1 MADKNPKPS
10 SVITLGGK
18 GSSLSAAS
26 VFAVANG
33 LAQVRID
40 SSILDKLNSS
50 SSNRK
55 SPPVKCHI
63 PIPKILTLEE
73 SRAFLLA
80 LLNKLLLSGSA
91 SPVLPVLISEILNT
105 GSKALDLGEVEVSA
119 EEVGVLEKTCASLH
133 GICGI
138 LDHESS
144 ALSTIADVVAAI
156 SCEAS
161 RADVLLNGSKLVGK
175 VEVDAVSEIPKIHG
189 SLREVVR
196 MVHLRTRVELN
207 SGGKVDKAVGA
218 GKAVATVVS
227 PLAASLRYLGES
239 SLSRANMNLNSIG
252 SDNLRSSLVG
262 LFEGKCPS
270 IDGLKNAYRLI
281 SEAVFEEDYV
291 KFLHEVN
298 GLLGMV
304 WEIVIW
310 EAITAF
316 VSLEGSESIGKIG
329 VEVNGGD
336 QKGNVGKKSEKKKKV
351 LGKGTSVIVQLVK
364 ERLQSGGG
372 DAVDA
377 SSLLGKWVE
386 GVHSF
391 LDLKDP
397 EFDSL
402 LMKVKEILESNE
414 SRRLPKLPKE
424 RQKFQPNLGM
434 VMGLVNPVTNAA
446 LFCFVLSW
454 KGLGIFFFNLDW
466 SHGTRDFA
474 KEQMAV
480 REKAFSI
487 IGDVFKRHGAM
498 ALDTPVFELRETL
511 MGKYGEDSKLIYDL
525 ADQLKRAT
533 FLPFSFKRSHGE
545 NLTVACFESLSY
557 STIEC
562 GLISVGIVVKVD
574 VLAAVLGCRVHHL
587 PITYLGLPLRPI
599 PNVKAPRQLWNQAVE
614 HLERM
619 RVLDKK
625 VPTYGRWKERS
636 LKPKVLLL
644 ELELVI
650 DFVSS
655 ILAKDVGGGELC
667 SLRYDLTVPF
677 ARYVAMNGLTSFK
690 RYQIAK
696 VYRRDNPSKGRYREF
711 YQCDFDIAGQY
722 ESMGPDFEVIKIL
735 TELLDELNIG
745 DYEECKWRGLP
756 HLVGLEVWV
765 GVCGH
770 IKIGVEW
777 KRFAGGG
784 EGLNYETAEKI
795 GTFVKE
801 RGPPLELL
809 SKLKQEGSEFL
820 GNNASVAALT
830 DLEILFTAL
839 EKSKCINKVGSI
851 AAGGRYDNLI
861 GMFGTKQVPAV
872 GTSLERKFLLYYPA
886 SIILFKNTAEPFH
899 FPSRG
904 VGRQSEPLK
913 PRPTKHFD
921 RAEESRIPWMILVG
935 EREQNEGIVR
945 LRDTTTREEILVPR
959 SRIVEELQ
967 RRLTPSS

>member
-138 LDHESS
+138 LDYESS

-161 RADVLLNGSKLVGK
+161 RADVGALNLMDSGDGFSVKD
-175 VEVDAVSEIPKIHG
+175 EVVSEIPKIHG

-227 PLAASLRYLGES
+227 PLAASLR
-239 SLSRANMNLNSIG
+239 
-252 SDNLRSSLVG
+252 
-262 LFEGKCPS
+262 
-270 IDGLKNAYRLI
+270 LI

-329 VEVNGGD
+329 VE
-336 QKGNVGKKSEKKKKV
+336 
-351 LGKGTSVIVQLVK
+351 LVK

-414 SRRLPKLPKE
+414 SRRLPKLPK
-424 RQKFQPNLGM
+424 
-434 VMGLVNPVTNAA
+434 
-446 LFCFVLSW
+446 
-454 KGLGIFFFNLDW
+454 
-466 SHGTRDFA
+466 GTRDFA

-525 ADQLKRAT
+525 ADQ
-533 FLPFSFKRSHGE
+533 
-545 NLTVACFESLSY
+545 
-557 STIEC
+557 
-562 GLISVGIVVKVD
+562 VK
-574 VLAAVLGCRVHHL
+574 
-587 PITYLGLPLRPI
+587 
-599 PNVKAPRQLWNQAVE
+599 
-614 HLERM
+614 
-619 RVLDKK
+619 
-625 VPTYGRWKERS
+625 
-636 LKPKVLLL
+636 
-644 ELELVI
+644 
-650 DFVSS
+650 
-655 ILAKDVGGGELC
+655 
-667 SLRYDLTVPF
+667 
-677 ARYVAMNGLTSFK
+677 
-690 RYQIAK
+690 
-696 VYRRDNPSKGRYREF
+696 
-711 YQCDFDIAGQY
+711 
-722 ESMGPDFEVIKIL
+722 
-735 TELLDELNIG
+735 
-745 DYEECKWRGLP
+745 
-756 HLVGLEVWV
+756 
-765 GVCGH
+765 
-770 IKIGVEW
+770 
-777 KRFAGGG
+777 
-784 EGLNYETAEKI
+784 
-795 GTFVKE
+795 
-801 RGPPLELL
+801 
-809 SKLKQEGSEFL
+809 
-820 GNNASVAALT
+820 
-830 DLEILFTAL
+830 
-839 EKSKCINKVGSI
+839 
-851 AAGGRYDNLI
+851 
-861 GMFGTKQVPAV
+861 
-872 GTSLERKFLLYYPA
+872 
-886 SIILFKNTAEPFH
+886 
-899 FPSRG
+899 
-904 VGRQSEPLK
+904 
-913 PRPTKHFD
+913 
-921 RAEESRIPWMILVG
+921 
-935 EREQNEGIVR
+935 
-945 LRDTTTREEILVPR
+945 
-959 SRIVEELQ
+959 
-967 RRLTPSS
+967 

>member
-138 LDHESS
+138 LDYESS

-161 RADVLLNGSKLVGK
+161 RADVGALNLMDSGDGFSVKDEVGVASDLKVLLNGSKLVGK

-252 SDNLRSSLVG
+252 SDNL
-262 LFEGKCPS
+262 S

-414 SRRLPKLPKE
+414 SRRLPKLPKGE
-424 RQKFQPNLGM
+424 
-434 VMGLVNPVTNAA
+434 
-446 LFCFVLSW
+446 S
-454 KGLGIFFFNLDW
+454 IFNY
-466 SHGTRDFA
+466 R
-474 KEQMAV
+474 
-480 REKAFSI
+480 
-487 IGDVFKRHGAM
+487 DVFKRHGAM

-525 ADQLKRAT
+525 ADQ
-533 FLPFSFKRSHGE
+533 
-545 NLTVACFESLSY
+545 
-557 STIEC
+557 
-562 GLISVGIVVKVD
+562 
-574 VLAAVLGCRVHHL
+574 
-587 PITYLGLPLRPI
+587 
-599 PNVKAPRQLWNQAVE
+599 
-614 HLERM
+614 
-619 RVLDKK
+619 
-625 VPTYGRWKERS
+625 
-636 LKPKVLLL
+636 
-644 ELELVI
+644 
-650 DFVSS
+650 
-655 ILAKDVGGGELC
+655 GGELC

-745 DYEECKWRGLP
+745 DYEVKLNHRKLLDGMLDICGVPPEKFRTICSSIDKLDKQTFEQIKREMVEEKGLT
-756 HLVGLEVWV
+756 
-765 GVCGH
+765 
-770 IKIGVEW
+770 I
-777 KRFAGGG
+777 
-784 EGLNYETAEKI
+784 ETAEKI

-839 EKSKCINKVGSI
+839 EKSKCINKVVFDLSLARGLDYYTGVIFEAVFKGATQVGSI

-872 GTSLERKFLLYYPA
+872 GTSLGIERVFNIMEQLQKDQNQAIRATETQVLV
-886 SIILFKNTAEPFH
+886 SIFGNDLSQAAEL
-899 FPSRG
+899 
-904 VGRQSEPLK
+904 VSELWNAKLK
-913 PRPTKHFD
+913 AEYMVNKRPTKHFD

>member
-18 GSSLSAAS
+18 GSSLSAVS

-73 SRAFLLA
+73 CRAFLLA

-138 LDHESS
+138 LDYESS

-161 RADVLLNGSKLVGK
+161 RADVGALNFMDSGDGFSVKDEVGVASDLKVLLNGSKLVGK

-207 SGGKVDKAVGA
+207 SGGKVDKAGGA

-414 SRRLPKLPKE
+414 SRRLPKLPK
-424 RQKFQPNLGM
+424 
-434 VMGLVNPVTNAA
+434 
-446 LFCFVLSW
+446 
-454 KGLGIFFFNLDW
+454 
-466 SHGTRDFA
+466 GTRDFA

-525 ADQLKRAT
+525 ADQ
-533 FLPFSFKRSHGE
+533 
-545 NLTVACFESLSY
+545 
-557 STIEC
+557 
-562 GLISVGIVVKVD
+562 
-574 VLAAVLGCRVHHL
+574 
-587 PITYLGLPLRPI
+587 
-599 PNVKAPRQLWNQAVE
+599 
-614 HLERM
+614 
-619 RVLDKK
+619 
-625 VPTYGRWKERS
+625 
-636 LKPKVLLL
+636 
-644 ELELVI
+644 
-650 DFVSS
+650 
-655 ILAKDVGGGELC
+655 GGELC

-722 ESMGPDFEVIKIL
+722 ESMGPDFEVVKIL

-745 DYEECKWRGLP
+745 DYEVKLNHRKLLDGMLDICGVPPEKFRTICSSIDKLDKQTFEQIKREMVEEKGLT
-756 HLVGLEVWV
+756 
-765 GVCGH
+765 
-770 IKIGVEW
+770 I
-777 KRFAGGG
+777 
-784 EGLNYETAEKI
+784 ETAEKI

-839 EKSKCINKVGSI
+839 EKSKCINKVVFDLSLARGLDYYTGVIFEAVFKGVTQVGSI

-872 GTSLERKFLLYYPA
+872 GTSLGIERVFNIMEQLQKDQNQAIRATETQVLV
-886 SIILFKNTAEPFH
+886 SIFGNDLSQAAEL
-899 FPSRG
+899 
-904 VGRQSEPLK
+904 VSELWNAKLK
-913 PRPTKHFD
+913 AEYMVNKRPTKHFD